1 MWSCSLACAGAG
13 ADSARSAA
21 SDSAAAQDAALKP
34 PPPPRRSEA
43 SIAIPIQS
51 VDLSG
56 FVGKPGVL
64 QSGFPPGLFLFFCA
78 LSLFLSFSSLLFL
91 TRISLSQLLLPSLL
105 FSLSLFPLSLSL
117 CLVGHRVRGS
127 NSSLTRTKN
136 PDRQTGFQGEESARV
151 QVEAFEFE

>member
-1 MWSCSLACAGAG
+1 MKKLSIGHSQYSTYGHCKINQFKAASQENSRGGKQLCRHSWIPPRTVLTMWSCSLACAGAG

-21 SDSAAAQDAALKP
+21 SNSAAAQDAALKP
-34 PPPPRRSEA
+34 PLPPRRSEA

-78 LSLFLSFSSLLFL
+78 LSLFLSVF
-91 TRISLSQLLLPSLL
+91 LL
-105 FSLSLFPLSLSL
+105 FSF
-117 CLVGHRVRGS
+117 
-127 NSSLTRTKN
+127 
-136 PDRQTGFQGEESARV
+136 
-151 QVEAFEFE
+151 